1 MTANLNHDMLV
12 PDDQELSNSDLR
24 VVEQFSR
31 LVSARLDIL
40 AQGPDRSRLINLAT
54 RALDEALISLGAA
67 LPTATSHLPVS
78 KLKVSEVLEQGWVQL
93 SQASLYRAVESGRF
107 YCVTPAGRSIGKE
120 FPAWQFVPPVPELI
134 APVLAMLA
142 GQPNSDIHAFFVSS
156 ADALN
161 ELSPAEVLA
170 GKSFETRSDLH
181 PSQQALLNLPARE
194 RLQQVIAAAKWQHK
208 GLADI
213 VG

>member
-1 MTANLNHDMLV
+1 MR
-12 PDDQELSNSDLR
+12 PS
-24 VVEQFSR
+24 SR
-31 LVSARLDIL
+31 WAPHC
-40 AQGPDRSRLINLAT
+40 Q
-54 RALDEALISLGAA
+54 
-67 LPTATSHLPVS
+67 TATSHLPVS

-161 ELSPAEVLA
+161 ELSPAEMLA
-170 GKSFETRSDLH
+170 GKPFETRSDLH
-181 PSQQALLNLPARE
+181 PSQQALLDLPARE
-194 RLQQVIAAAKWQHK
+194 RLQQVIAAANGNTRVWPILWASMPA
-208 GLADI
+208 LAEAAHPASDS
-213 VG
+213 GTPCTARLAAQ